1 MRRAWWYLIAIAAI
15 AIILIAPMVM
25 YQGRDMQGADDNG
38 ADQTGAD
45 PWFENVFSPP
55 EGSEPILFALIAVVG
70 ILVIAF
76 IVYRTGRG
84 PRDGGKR

>member
-25 YQGRDMQGADDNG
+25 YQGKDMQGADDNG

-70 ILVIAF
+70 ILVIAL
-76 IVYRTGRG
+76 IVYRTRRN
-84 PRDGGKR
+84 PHDGGKR

>member
-1 MRRAWWYLIAIAAI
+1 MRRAWWYVIAIAAI

-25 YQGRDMQGADDNG
+25 YQGKDMQGADDNG

-55 EGSEPILFALIAVVG
+55 EGSEAILFALVAVVG

-76 IVYRTGRG
+76 IIYRTRRNPRNGGR
-84 PRDGGKR
+84 R

>member
-1 MRRAWWYLIAIAAI
+1 MRRAWWYLIAIVALTV
-15 AIILIAPMVM
+15 ILIAPMVM

-70 ILVIAF
+70 TLAIAYIL
-76 IVYRTGRG
+76 YRTGRH
-84 PRDGGKR
+84 PQDGGKR